1 MTTWA
6 EKYRPIYFE
15 DIRGQEEAVAKIKD
29 FIKNFPLKKRAI
41 ILYGHTGT
49 GKTTLAHVAAKETNS
64 EIFELNASD
73 LRNKLKLKE
82 TLKPAIEQQ
91 SLIKKSKIILVDE
104 ADGITGTDYGGV
116 QELIE
121 LIDETTYPII
131 ITAND

>member
-49 GKTTLAHVAAKETNS
+49 GKTAA
-64 EIFELNASD
+64 FL
-73 LRNKLKLKE
+73 L
-82 TLKPAIEQQ
+82 P
-91 SLIKKSKIILVDE
+91 
-104 ADGITGTDYGGV
+104 
-116 QELIE
+116 LIE
-121 LIDETTYPII
+121 KIVKTKGQNKKEIV
-131 ITAND
+131 